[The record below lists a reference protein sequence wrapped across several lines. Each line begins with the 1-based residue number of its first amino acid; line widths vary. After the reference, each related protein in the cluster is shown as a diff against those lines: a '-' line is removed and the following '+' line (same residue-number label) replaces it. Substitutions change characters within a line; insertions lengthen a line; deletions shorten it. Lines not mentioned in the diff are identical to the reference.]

1 MRKFS
6 ILGTAIVL
14 AAMLPHLT
22 GAQAPQPQATQ
33 LPDGLLVRGFSDPK
47 VWYLQDGKRRWID
60 TELAFQA
67 QGFRWSDVTVIDD
80 AMLASYPE
88 GAVISQTTSLGLPL
102 EKLLLPDLAPVAP
115 NDIMYATINGRTA
128 LKFTGAF
135 WNRGKGAFELNTQ
148 QGASNVDGDYPAYQR
163 IFRPDRSFVEKYVG
177 TLFWH
182 QIHNHYHFDDFGEYK
197 LEMVRPS
204 AGAVAANPVVVTQKT
219 TFCMRDDDAIA
230 PPAEGPDQPRT
241 YMGCGGHRQ
250 GVSVGWAD
258 VYRYT
263 LPDQYFDV
271 TGMPAGIYKLTFK
284 VDFNGFFTESRHDD
298 NIASTLIE
306 IDPVRRYLKV
316 IASAAP
322 YVTSA
327 NVFPEGMLIRA
338 EGDSKVYVIHANK
351 KRHLKNEAV
360 FNSYGYSWS
369 QVYVLPKGAVDA
381 IPNERLVR
389 MKGAAQIFLL
399 NDAGWRRKLL
409 DPSVMA
415 SYGWTNASVAEISET
430 EFAGYPETDL
440 IVHAGE
446 AYSLNRKIHLGTHD
460 SLRAKGYDMSSV
472 HLVNDVDFHAYATGI
487 AARDLQVP
495 WDIVFLP
502 DGDMLTSERPG
513 TLHRSGAH
521 PMDFDIPEV
530 MHTGEGGLMGLAL
543 HPDFATNHFIYLYYT
558 TDQGGQHN
566 RVKRYRLEGDQLTP
580 DKTIIDGIPSAIY
593 HDGGQIAFGPD
604 GMLYAVTGDA
614 NAPDSA
620 QDLKSL
626 AGKTLRV
633 TPDGG
638 IPSDNP
644 FGTAVWTYGHRNPQ
658 GIAWDDKGR
667 MWETEHGRSGALSG
681 YDELNLIEKGKN
693 YGWPVIQG
701 DETAPGMTR
710 PVHHSGPDVTW
721 APSGLAFLNG
731 RLWFAGLRGE
741 TLYEVAIGDDGSVRQ
756 FLPHF
761 KGVYGRLRAVVVG
774 PDQAL
779 YLTTSNRD
787 GRGTVRAGDD
797 KIVRIHPDFIEGL

>member
-1 MRKFS
+1 MRRFS
-6 ILGTAIVL
+6 LVGAAIVL
-14 AAMLPHLT
+14 TAMLPFLAA
-22 GAQAPQPQATQ
+22 AQTPSPEATV
-33 LPDGLLVRGFSDPK
+33 LPDGLLVRGVSDPK
-47 VWYLQDGKRRWID
+47 VWYLQDGKRRWIE
-60 TELAFQA
+60 TELAFQG
-67 QGFRWSDVTVIDD
+67 QGFRWTDVTVIDD

-88 GAVISQTTSLGLPL
+88 GAVISQTSSLGLPL

-135 WNRGKGAFELNTQ
+135 WNRGKGAFELNTKQ
-148 QGASNVDGDYPAYQR
+148 EASNADGDYPAYQR
-163 IFRPDRSFVEKYVG
+163 IFRPDGTFTEKYVG

-197 LEMVRPS
+197 LEMVKPAPGVS
-204 AGAVAANPVVVTQKT
+204 SNPVVVTQKT

-241 YMGCGGHRQ
+241 YMGCSGHRQ

-271 TGMPAGIYKLTFK
+271 SGMPAGIYKLTFK
-284 VDFNGFFTESRHDD
+284 VDLHGFFTETRRDD

-306 IDPVRRYLKV
+306 IDPAARSLKV

-327 NVFPEGMLIRA
+327 NHFPDGMLIRG
-338 EGDSKVYVIHANK
+338 EGDSRVYVIHADK
-351 KRHLKNEAV
+351 KRHLKDEAV
-360 FNSYGYSWS
+360 FKSYGYSWD
-369 QVYVLPKGAVDA
+369 QVYTLPKGAVDA

-389 MKGAAQIFLL
+389 MKGAPQIFLL

-415 SYGWTNASVAEISET
+415 SYGWTNASVAEVSET
-430 EFAGYPETDL
+430 EFAGYPETDI
-440 IVHAGE
+440 IVRSGE
-446 AYSLNRKIHLGTHD
+446 AYSLNRKVYLGTHD

-472 HLVNDVDFHAYATGI
+472 HLVNDTDFHAYATGI
-487 AARDLQVP
+487 AARDLAVP

-513 TLHRSGAH
+513 TLRRLGKTPAAI
-521 PMDFDIPEV
+521 DIPEV
-530 MHTGEGGLMGLAL
+530 LHSGEGGLMGLAL
-543 HPDFATNHFIYLYYT
+543 HPDFAANHLVYIYYT
-558 TDQGGQHN
+558 TDEGGQHN
-566 RVKRYRLEGDQLTP
+566 RVGRYRLEGDHLTA
-580 DKTIIDGIPSAIY
+580 DKIVLDGIPSAIY

-604 GMLYAVTGDA
+604 GMLYVTTGDA
-614 NAPDSA
+614 NSPDSA
-620 QDLKSL
+620 QDRDSL
-626 AGKTLRV
+626 AGKILRI

-644 FGTAVWTYGHRNPQ
+644 FGTAVWSYGHRNPQ

-667 MWETEHGRSGALSG
+667 MWETEHGRTVPLSG

-701 DETAPGMTR
+701 DAIAEGMTR
-710 PVHHSGPDVTW
+710 PVHHSGADVTW
-721 APSGLAFLNG
+721 APSGLAFSDG
-731 RLWFAGLRGE
+731 KLWFAGLKGE
-741 TLYEVAIGDDGSVRQ
+741 ALYEVSVDDQGKLLQ

-774 PDQAL
+774 PDKAL
-779 YLTTSNRD
+779 YVTTSNRD

-797 KIVRIHPDFIEGL
+797 KIIRIHPDFLWGL